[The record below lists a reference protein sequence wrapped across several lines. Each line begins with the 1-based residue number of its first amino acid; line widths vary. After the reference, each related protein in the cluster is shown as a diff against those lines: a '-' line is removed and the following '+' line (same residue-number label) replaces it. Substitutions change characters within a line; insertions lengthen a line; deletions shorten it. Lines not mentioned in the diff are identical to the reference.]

1 MQIKICKIKC
11 INICQGV
18 HRTEIHKVLLRICC
32 VFLSGK
38 TCILLVRLMLC
49 LCSSSVCRPLKPRH
63 MLNLKLMKNN
73 LKEKLKMTHE
83 IIDTEL
89 KEIESNILRLKNQ
102 AAESIIQLGYELI
115 RAKEKL
121 PHGEWGDWLKNRVNF
136 SQRTANLYMKI
147 AKEFGSNSQ
156 SISNLEVTKLG
167 LLLDVPEEKR
177 VNFIEEHNVKDMST
191 RQLKEAIRSSSE
203 KEITGSCIDYIRDS
217 EEVEIDVDALKPMPN
232 HEKYFFKRTGKDWIH
247 FLNSVDKYG
256 IYEPIIIARDNTII
270 SGHDRV
276 RACKD
281 LGIKTIRAVYAF
293 KDKESRK
300 DCKDDDELKLKMF
313 ILSNFS
319 FRSVDGYIA
328 EFWMDELFGTSY
340 GDKSGELSHY
350 LTDEVV
356 DRLNHNRNVMNKM
369 QKIIEKKENGEITEE
384 EMDAEISKAHEEY
397 I

>member
-1 MQIKICKIKC
+1 
-11 INICQGV
+11 
-18 HRTEIHKVLLRICC
+18 
-32 VFLSGK
+32 
-38 TCILLVRLMLC
+38 
-49 LCSSSVCRPLKPRH
+49 
-63 MLNLKLMKNN
+63 
-73 LKEKLKMTHE
+73 MTYE

-102 AAESIIQLGYELI
+102 AAESIIQLGYELN
-115 RAKEKL
+115 RAKEKV

-203 KEITGSCIDYIRDS
+203 KEVTGSCIDYIRDS
-217 EEVEIDVDALKPMPN
+217 EEIEIDVNSLNPIPN

-313 ILSNFS
+313 ILSNFN

-384 EMDAEISKAHEEY
+384 EMDAEISKIHEEY

>member
-1 MQIKICKIKC
+1 
-11 INICQGV
+11 
-18 HRTEIHKVLLRICC
+18 
-32 VFLSGK
+32 
-38 TCILLVRLMLC
+38 
-49 LCSSSVCRPLKPRH
+49 
-63 MLNLKLMKNN
+63 
-73 LKEKLKMTHE
+73 MTHE

-102 AAESIIQLGYELI
+102 AAESIIQLGYELN
-115 RAKEKL
+115 RAKEKV
-121 PHGEWGDWLKNRVNF
+121 PHGEWGEWLKNRVNF

-203 KEITGSCIDYIRDS
+203 KKITESCIDYIRDS
-217 EEVEIDVDALKPMPN
+217 EEVEIDVNALKPIPN

-300 DCKDDDELKLKMF
+300 DCKYDDELKLKMF
-313 ILSNFS
+313 ILSNFN

-369 QKIIEKKENGEITEE
+369 QKIIEKRKNGEITEE
-384 EMDAEISKAHEEY
+384 EMDAEISKIHEEY

>member
-1 MQIKICKIKC
+1 ME
-11 INICQGV
+11 NGGAW
-18 HRTEIHKVLLRICC
+18 LRDRI
-32 VFLSGK
+32 
-38 TCILLVRLMLC
+38 
-49 LCSSSVCRPLKPRH
+49 
-63 MLNLKLMKNN
+63 
-73 LKEKLKMTHE
+73 
-83 IIDTEL
+83 
-89 KEIESNILRLKNQ
+89 
-102 AAESIIQLGYELI
+102 
-115 RAKEKL
+115 
-121 PHGEWGDWLKNRVNF
+121 NF

-156 SISNLEVTKLG
+156 AISNLETTKLG
-167 LLLDVPEEKR
+167 LLLEIPEEKR
-177 VNFIEEHNVKDMST
+177 ANFIEEHNVKEMST
-191 RQLKEAIRSSSE
+191 RQLKEVIKKSSD
-203 KEITGSCIDYIRDS
+203 KTVIGSCIDYALDP
-217 EEVEIDVDALKPMPN
+217 EEVEIEVDCLKPLPN
-232 HEKYFFKRTGKDWIH
+232 HEKYFFRRTGKDWIQ

-293 KDKESRK
+293 RDKESRK
-300 DCKDDDELKLKMF
+300 DCKNDDELKLKMF
-313 ILSNFS
+313 ILSNFN

-340 GDKSGELSHY
+340 GDKSGDLSHY

-369 QKIIEKKENGEITEE
+369 QKIIEKRKNGEITEE
-384 EMDAEISKAHEEY
+384 EMDAEISKIHEEY